1 MTRINKETLDRWFDY
16 NVDVES
22 RTIYMG
28 SIQSDMD
35 FESGV
40 NSSMAEYFIKGIHML
55 ESKSV
60 DSITIIMNNPG
71 GDWYHGMAIYDAI
84 KMSKCHC
91 TIKVYGH
98 AMSMGSII
106 LQAADKRIMMPN
118 SRFMIHFGYD
128 GRSDHSK
135 TVEKWAD
142 EGKRLSYDMENTY
155 LDVMLEKEEKEGH
168 GYLVET
174 LGNIITKQNSL
185 GYPPPQSKFYSFSKV
200 NSKKR
205 EEVRIVLKEMLN
217 FDTILNAEE
226 TVALGFADE
235 IFTTPS

>member
-60 DSITIIMNNPG
+60 DSIIIIMNNPG

-91 TIKVYGH
+91 T
-98 AMSMGSII
+98 
-106 LQAADKRIMMPN
+106 
-118 SRFMIHFGYD
+118 
-128 GRSDHSK
+128 
-135 TVEKWAD
+135 
-142 EGKRLSYDMENTY
+142 
-155 LDVMLEKEEKEGH
+155 
-168 GYLVET
+168 
-174 LGNIITKQNSL
+174 
-185 GYPPPQSKFYSFSKV
+185 
-200 NSKKR
+200 
-205 EEVRIVLKEMLN
+205 
-217 FDTILNAEE
+217 
-226 TVALGFADE
+226 
-235 IFTTPS
+235 